1 MTGHLEKDAW
11 RPTPG
16 VQIQPGKALWASIG
30 TRVNGRA
37 VRKGDL
43 RTVDGAKQGSLP
55 LCYLKSS
62 PGLDVC
68 CFNDVAISC
77 SLWARVLHCCSRG
90 YLTRRPR
97 CGFPGSRARNNGYQ
111 EQSNV
116 VTGRGR
122 HRVHG
127 TGRGGTRGSLRSALP
142 KTTAHG
148 LAPLAGVAHGF
159 WRDRR
164 SCDLS
169 RMLPD
174 LATATNSPGP
184 GRLYRDILAL
194 LANLCAQDATREMGV
209 CSQPGLGRSL
219 CCNAARMVSFGRRRA
234 LLAWT
239 VEA

>member
-1 MTGHLEKDAW
+1 MSKPQRTESGNWRMTGHLEKDAW

-90 YLTRRPR
+90 VFNTPPQMRVPGVQSPEQWLPRAEQCRYRSRTTQGARDRKGRHARFASIRPPKDN
-97 CGFPGSRARNNGYQ
+97 CPRAR
-111 EQSNV
+111 
-116 VTGRGR
+116 TLGRGCTW
-122 HRVHG
+122 V
-127 TGRGGTRGSLRSALP
+127 LARS
-142 KTTAHG
+142 T
-148 LAPLAGVAHGF
+148 
-159 WRDRR
+159 
-164 SCDLS
+164 
-169 RMLPD
+169 
-174 LATATNSPGP
+174 
-184 GRLYRDILAL
+184 IL
-194 LANLCAQDATREMGV
+194 
-209 CSQPGLGRSL
+209 
-219 CCNAARMVSFGRRRA
+219 
-234 LLAWT
+234 
-239 VEA
+239 